1 MKAWVFELNGRY
13 FDYIQ
18 DGFTAAL
25 NNATLY
31 SEKEDDKVFEHVP
44 EVNFVPVEICLV
56 N

>member
-1 MKAWVFELNGRY
+1 MKAWVFEHKGLY
-13 FDYIQ
+13 YDYMQ

-31 SEKEDDKVFEHVP
+31 SEESDKEIFKDEP
-44 EVNFVPVEICLV
+44 EIQFVPVKVELI